1 MRALATEGLAPP
13 SPRDPRAFLIDFLPV
28 VRRTLRRDGVVIDHI
43 HYFSD
48 ALKPW
53 IERDGPPRRILI
65 RRDPRDLNRIYVH
78 DPDDGG
84 YLEVG
89 YRELSRPPVSLW
101 EHRLARSRLRRQRQ
115 SEIDEGILFAGIEE
129 MREIEVQA
137 RTATR
142 TTRRNQARRLGLRVI
157 TDPAPRLSEPASP
170 WPVRAVDGTASSEP
184 FDVEEW

>member
-1 MRALATEGLAPP
+1 M
-13 SPRDPRAFLIDFLPV
+13 
-28 VRRTLRRDGVVIDHI
+28 LRQEIDHI
-43 HYFSD
+43 HYYSD

-53 IERDGPPRRILI
+53 IERDGPPRRVLI
-65 RRDPRDLNRIYVH
+65 RRDPRDLSRIYVH

-89 YRELSRPPVSLW
+89 YRELARPPVSLW

-115 SEIDEGILFAGIEE
+115 GEVDEGVLFAAIEE
-129 MREIEVQA
+129 MREIETRA
-137 RTATR
+137 RATTR

-157 TDPAPRLSEPASP
+157 AEPDPRLSEPASP
-170 WPVRAVDGTASSEP
+170 WPMRAVDRTASSQP